1 MNKRTVWIGFKFL
14 LSLFATAFAAQ
25 IAVALADPRFG
36 GHVNQVAPVFGV
48 ALALL
53 LVLGYRYLPAIFVG
67 ALIPSAFVEA
77 NFLVILSTPLA
88 AVTTAVC
95 GHAMLRRLKV
105 RIDLESVRD
114 ALCVIGF
121 GILLASLLGVVLQSG
136 LLCIGDP

>member
-77 NFLVILSTPLA
+77 NAF
-88 AVTTAVC
+88 
-95 GHAMLRRLKV
+95 
-105 RIDLESVRD
+105 
-114 ALCVIGF
+114 
-121 GILLASLLGVVLQSG
+121 SG
-136 LLCIGDP
+136 SDYCCLWSCNVKTFKGPH